1 MCPRTLNPPGFD
13 VILLLFARRL
23 TKVEVDDMNNQ
34 VCPTERNITLLPLH
48 QETFRRIKHVEC

>member
-1 MCPRTLNPPGFD
+1 MCPRALNPSGFD

-34 VCPTERNITLLPLH
+34 VYPAERRITLPLL
-48 QETFRRIKHVEC
+48 C